1 MCSTPKPRPKPLPTR
16 RYQGMSIDAIQRFTA
31 TANAADEKRQKR
43 QENVASQQVIVR
55 NSTPES
61 SRIDELLQGW

>member
-1 MCSTPKPRPKPLPTR
+1 
-16 RYQGMSIDAIQRFTA
+16 MSIDAIQRFTA